1 MGWAS
6 RRSLDRRF
14 DSAKT
19 DSPFR
24 GAQKLYHMALLCA
37 RKEYTMMT
45 TAMARELRKLT
56 EAGFS
61 IEDAVAIV
69 AVLHDGID
77 TQPKAEKVTAKAKA
91 QPKAESKAKAT
102 PKVQPKAEKATAT
115 KVQPKAENGK
125 ALLANCKFVI
135 EQTVR
140 TDDPTVTVWRVSLA
154 ERVSKSEWVDLNAY
168 FGATFD
174 AGYWRGGWSCPVD
187 PAMVL
192 AGGTLTAKQ
201 SKIVADRKA
210 ARMATREA
218 RKSARKGA

>member
-1 MGWAS
+1 
-6 RRSLDRRF
+6 
-14 DSAKT
+14 
-19 DSPFR
+19 
-24 GAQKLYHMALLCA
+24 
-37 RKEYTMMT
+37 MMT

-77 TQPKAEKVTAKAKA
+77 NQPKAESKAKAKA
-91 QPKAESKAKAT
+91 QPKAE
-102 PKVQPKAEKATAT
+102 KVGGITKMRTTAQPKAEKATAT
-115 KVQPKAENGK
+115 KAQPKAENGK
-125 ALLANCKFVI
+125 ALLTNCKFVI

-154 ERVSKSEWVDLNAY
+154 ERVSKTDWADLNAY

-187 PAMVL
+187 PAKVL
-192 AGGTLTAKQ
+192 AGGKLTAKQ

-210 ARMATREA
+210 ARVATREA
-218 RKSARKGA
+218 RKSAKKGA